1 MEAYNKAAGMGL
13 RTLRDLLDMRAERS
27 AHAAAIVAPGRQPLS
42 YGRLREQRN
51 EVIKTLGGLGI
62 CGNQRVAVV
71 VPNGPEMAV
80 AFASVASFATCAP
93 LNPAYQ
99 FDEFDFY
106 LSDLKASTLI
116 VQSGTGAPAIAAA
129 QKHLIPV
136 VELTPAT
143 DGPAGIFS
151 LTVSGDAPK
160 ESPKFLRAKENAL
173 VLHTSGTTSRP
184 KMVSLTHSQLLT
196 SAANIAASLQLTDRD
211 CCLNVMPLFHI
222 HGLVG
227 SLLASMMGG
236 GTVVCAPG
244 FDDEKFFDWLEE
256 YRPTWYTAVPTI
268 HQAIL
273 SCAQAKPALVE
284 HQRLR
289 FIRSCSAPLPA
300 IVSRQLEGLFRVP
313 AIEAYG
319 MTEAAHQIASNPLP
333 PKERK
338 AGSVGLPTGTEV
350 GVVDDKGHLR
360 PRGEV
365 GELVIRGATVITGY
379 ANGGAVH
386 QENFTDGWF
395 RTGDQGYVDNDGYIY
410 LTGRLKEIINRGG
423 EKISPKEIEEV
434 LLNHPEIAQA
444 VAFRVPH
451 PTLGDDGAAV
461 VVLRDH
467 SELTESLIRK
477 YLLGRMAEFKVPGK
491 VFVVDEIPKSATG
504 KVNRSELSERFSRK
518 FSGEIVELKNELEA
532 KIAGIYR
539 DVLDAKTI
547 ERGDNFFEL
556 GGDSLRATQVINRV
570 RDLFEINLPIATIFR
585 KPTVA
590 ELAVEIVSIARGKYR
605 SSSEGKHHG
614 LKHESVLLENSRGN
628 CTPLVRRS
636 DP

>member
-1 MEAYNKAAGMGL
+1 MTEVYNKAAGTNL
-13 RTLRDLLDMRAERS
+13 RALPDLLDMWAERS
-27 AHAAAIVAPGRQPLS
+27 AHAAAIVAPGRSPLS

-51 EVIKTLGGLGI
+51 EVVKTLGELGI
-62 CGNQRVAVV
+62 GENQRVALVI
-71 VPNGPEMAV
+71 PNGPEMAA
-80 AFASVASFATCAP
+80 AFASVASSTTCAP
-93 LNPAYQ
+93 LNPDYQ

-106 LSDLKASTLI
+106 LSNLKASALI

-129 QKHLIPV
+129 QKHSIPV
-136 VELTPAT
+136 IELMPEVE
-143 DGPAGIFS
+143 GPAGSFS
-151 LTVSGDAPK
+151 LIVTGVSSVGRSSFAGPDD
-160 ESPKFLRAKENAL
+160 NAL

-184 KMVSLTHSQLLT
+184 KMVALTHSQLLA
-196 SAANIAASLQLTDRD
+196 SAANIAASLQLTDRE
-211 CCLNVMPLFHI
+211 CCLNVMPLFHV
-222 HGLVG
+222 HALVG
-227 SLLASMMGG
+227 ALLASMMVGS
-236 GTVVCAPG
+236 TVVCAPG

-273 SCAQAKPALVE
+273 SCAEAKPGLVE
-284 HQRLR
+284 RHRLR
-289 FIRSCSAPLPA
+289 FIRSCSAPLPT

-350 GVVDDKGHLR
+350 GVMDDNGRLISGGK
-360 PRGEV
+360 V
-365 GELVIRGATVITGY
+365 GEIVIHGATVIAGY
-379 ANGGAVH
+379 VNGEEGH

-395 RTGDQGYVDNDGYIY
+395 RTGDQGYLDNDGYVY

-423 EKISPKEIEEV
+423 EKVSPREIEEV

-461 VVLRDH
+461 VVLRDR
-467 SELTESLIRK
+467 SELTGSSIRE
-477 YLLGRMAEFKVPGK
+477 YLLERMVEFKVPGK
-491 VFVVDEIPKSATG
+491 VFIVDEIPESATG
-504 KVNRSELSERFSRK
+504 KVNRSELSERFTRQ
-518 FSGEIVELKNELEA
+518 FFREFVEPKNELEV

-539 DVLDAKTI
+539 DVLDAKTVG
-547 ERGDNFFEL
+547 RGDNFFEL

-590 ELAVEIVSIARGKYR
+590 ELAVEIVGASQGRYEG
-605 SSSEGKHHG
+605 SSAATT
-614 LKHESVLLENSRGN
+614 R
-628 CTPLVRRS
+628 
-636 DP
+636 D